1 MESIMPYIWLI
12 VIIVMSVIEALTAQL
27 VSIWFVIGAVV
38 ALIVSIITPSITIQ
52 TATFIV
58 VTIITLLATRPF
70 VKKILNFKKEDTN
83 IGRYI
88 GKTGVVI
95 SKIDNSL
102 GKGQVNVSGNVWTA
116 RSQDDTII
124 EEGLDVVVMS
134 IEGVKLIVKKKDK

>member
-27 VSIWFVIGAVV
+27 VSIWFVIGAVA

-134 IEGVKLIVKKKDK
+134 IEGVKLIVKKKNK

>member
-12 VIIVMSVIEALTAQL
+12 VIIVMSVIEARTAQL
-27 VSIWFVIGAVV
+27 VSIWFVIGAVA

-134 IEGVKLIVKKKDK
+134 IEGVKLIVKKKNK

>member
-27 VSIWFVIGAVV
+27 VSIWFVIGAVA